1 MQAIRNNLRNH
12 SDSFITGAQVHCAYK
27 AQVIMTA
34 MAKSRLHKKTISK
47 ARHARRPV
55 TSEFF
60 DAEPYTLP
68 VSVHQIKTRLQ
79 EDRISQLDAET
90 REISLESIPGRKP
103 PPSRAEPLL
112 VWRGK

>member
-68 VSVHQIKTRLQ
+68 VSAHQIKTRLQ
-79 EDRISQLDAET
+79 EDRISQLDAEN
-90 REISLESIPGRKP
+90 REIFLESIPGRKA